1 MNEKLNIQ
9 NLIELLAEKHGMSKR
24 NADSFV
30 KEFFQLIEEALEK
43 DKYVKIKGL
52 GAFKLIDVE
61 SRESVN
67 VNTGERFEIQGHT
80 KVSFTPEPALK
91 DVINKPFSHFET
103 VVLNDN
109 TVLED
114 TPIDSGN
121 EDEENTEQRVEAV
134 AALTATENP
143 ESTGETVNISEETG
157 VSRQAEAVAG
167 TSEEVIAFEDTG
179 TLGETEAPE
188 QAVTLPET
196 VLPEKAVSSEEAVV
210 SGEVA
215 ASDKTEVSEQT
226 EVLTETKP
234 LAETEPSLK
243 APEISKETEYLKEP
257 ETPREPEAPREI
269 ELPAETAAP
278 KEKEAEN
285 PKEAEPLEKEI
296 TPSGE
301 AKPEK
306 ADVPPPADSSTM
318 KYFISIVVF
327 VVLLCAGAVTYL
339 YCPDLFDNLSSEPPV
354 KKEVAAAMPDK
365 PVNNTVAA
373 DTTAAK
379 DTTAIAKADTV
390 SKKIVAEPVAKKPDA
405 PAVAK
410 QPAPVPAP
418 AHTAPAS
425 HPRKQ
430 VEAAYVPDSTSYTI
444 TGTETKYTIKPGETL
459 TRVSLRFYGTKA
471 LYPYIVKHNRD
482 IIKKPNNVPA
492 GTTIKIPKL
501 VKKQ

>member
-91 DVINKPFSHFET
+91 DIINKPFSHFET

-121 EDEENTEQRVEAV
+121 EDEEDTEQRVEAV
-134 AALTATENP
+134 AAPTATENP
-143 ESTGETVNISEETG
+143 ESTGEAVNISEETG

-167 TSEEVIAFEDTG
+167 TSEEVIAFEETG
-179 TLGETEAPE
+179 MPGETETSE

-196 VLPEKAVSSEEAVV
+196 VLPEKAVSPEEAAV
-210 SGEVA
+210 
-215 ASDKTEVSEQT
+215 SDKTEVPEQT
-226 EVLTETKP
+226 EVLKETET
-234 LAETEPSLK
+234 LK
-243 APEISKETEYLKEP
+243 APEISKETEHLK
-257 ETPREPEAPREI
+257 EPEAPREI
-269 ELPAETAAP
+269 ELPRETEAP
-278 KEKEAEN
+278 KERKAPMEKEAEN
-285 PKEAEPLEKEI
+285 PKETESPEKEM
-296 TPSGE
+296 TPSEE
-301 AKPEK
+301 ARPEK

-327 VVLLCAGAVTYL
+327 VALLCAGAVTYL
-339 YCPDLFDNLSSEPPV
+339 YYPDLLDNLSSESSV
-354 KKEVAAAMPDK
+354 KKEAVAAMLDK

-373 DTTAAK
+373 DTTAAE
-379 DTTAIAKADTV
+379 DTTAIAKTDVV
-390 SKKIVAEPVAKKPDA
+390 SKKNVAEPVAKKPDA
-405 PAVAK
+405 SAVAK
-410 QPAPVPAP
+410 QSAPVPAP
-418 AHTAPAS
+418 AHTVPAS
-425 HPRKQ
+425 RPRKQ

-444 TGTETKYTIKPGETL
+444 TGTETKYTVKPGETL

>member
-91 DVINKPFSHFET
+91 DIINKPFSHFET

-121 EDEENTEQRVEAV
+121 EDEEDTEQRV
-134 AALTATENP
+134 
-143 ESTGETVNISEETG
+143 
-157 VSRQAEAVAG
+157 EAVAG
-167 TSEEVIAFEDTG
+167 TSEEVIAFEETG
-179 TLGETEAPE
+179 MLGETETPE
-188 QAVTLPET
+188 PAVTLTET
-196 VLPEKAVSSEEAVV
+196 VLPEKAVSSEEAVA
-210 SGEVA
+210 SEEAA
-215 ASDKTEVSEQT
+215 ASDKTGYPEQT
-226 EVLTETKP
+226 EVLTETEP
-234 LAETEPSLK
+234 LVETEPLK
-243 APEISKETEYLKEP
+243 APEISKETEHLKEP
-257 ETPREPEAPREI
+257 EAPREPETPREI
-269 ELPAETAAP
+269 ELPAETAATKEKEAP

-379 DTTAIAKADTV
+379 DTTAIAKQ
-390 SKKIVAEPVAKKPDA
+390 IRCRRKPL
-405 PAVAK
+405 PNPW
-410 QPAPVPAP
+410 QRNRMRLPLPSNLLPFRLIPHRRPVPGNRLKP
-418 AHTAPAS
+418 HTCPIL
-425 HPRKQ
+425 PVIRLR
-430 VEAAYVPDSTSYTI
+430 ERRRN
-444 TGTETKYTIKPGETL
+444 
-459 TRVSLRFYGTKA
+459 TRLSRER
-471 LYPYIVKHNRD
+471 H
-482 IIKKPNNVPA
+482 
-492 GTTIKIPKL
+492 
-501 VKKQ
+501 

>member
-91 DVINKPFSHFET
+91 DIINKPFSHFET

-121 EDEENTEQRVEAV
+121 EDEEDTEQRVEAV
-134 AALTATENP
+134 AAPTVTENP
-143 ESTGETVNISEETG
+143 ESIGEAVNISEGTG

-179 TLGETEAPE
+179 TPGETETSE
-188 QAVTLPET
+188 QAVTLLET
-196 VLPEKAVSSEEAVV
+196 VLPEKAVSSEETTV

-215 ASDKTEVSEQT
+215 ASDKAEVPEQT
-226 EVLTETKP
+226 EVLTETEP
-234 LAETEPSLK
+234 LAETEPLK
-243 APEISKETEYLKEP
+243 EPEISKETEHLK
-257 ETPREPEAPREI
+257 EPEAPREPETPRKI
-269 ELPAETAAP
+269 ELPAEIAAP
-278 KEKEAEN
+278 KEKEAESL
-285 PKEAEPLEKEI
+285 KEAEPLEKEI
-296 TPSGE
+296 APSGE

-425 HPRKQ
+425 RPRKQ

>member
-91 DVINKPFSHFET
+91 DIINKPFSHFET

-121 EDEENTEQRVEAV
+121 EDEEDTEQRVEAV
-134 AALTATENP
+134 AAPTATENP
-143 ESTGETVNISEETG
+143 ESIGEAVNISEETG

-179 TLGETEAPE
+179 TSGKTETPE
-188 QAVTLPET
+188 QTVTSTET
-196 VLPEKAVSSEEAVV
+196 VLPEKAVSPEEAAV
-210 SGEVA
+210 
-215 ASDKTEVSEQT
+215 SDKTEVPEQT
-226 EVLTETKP
+226 EVLKETET
-234 LAETEPSLK
+234 LK
-243 APEISKETEYLKEP
+243 APEISKETEHLK
-257 ETPREPEAPREI
+257 EPEAPREI
-269 ELPAETAAP
+269 ELPRETEAP
-278 KEKEAEN
+278 KERKAPMEKEAEN
-285 PKEAEPLEKEI
+285 PKETESPEKEM
-296 TPSGE
+296 TPSEE
-301 AKPEK
+301 ARPEK

-373 DTTAAK
+373 DTTVAK
-379 DTTAIAKADTV
+379 DTAAIAKADTV
-390 SKKIVAEPVAKKPDA
+390 SKKTVAEPVAKKPDA

-410 QPAPVPAP
+410 QPAPVPTP

-425 HPRKQ
+425 RLRKQ
-430 VEAAYVPDSTSYTI
+430 VEAAYVLDSTSYTI

-482 IIKKPNNVPA
+482 IIRKPNNVPA